1 MKIIEILTPAYDAA
15 WLPWAVQYCFL
26 VSIAPTTALIASCLS
41 FAPAAS
47 TARRL
52 LPAAMT
58 VLVVTAVV
66 APIALFAVLQQPGRF
81 WHFYAYFTPTSWM
94 SIGAFLL
101 PIFVALSLL
110 YSFLWWRNKESQL
123 RIIAIL
129 LLLSALRDRKSVV

>member
-15 WLPWAVQYCFL
+15 WLPWAVQYFFL
-26 VSIAPTTALIASCLS
+26 VAIATTTALMASCLS

-66 APIALFAVLQQPGRF
+66 APIALFADLQQPGGF
-81 WHFYAYFTPTSWM
+81 WHCHDYSPPSSSM
-94 SIGAFLL
+94 SIDHSLL
-101 PIFVALSLL
+101 PPSVILS
-110 YSFLWWRNKESQL
+110 
-123 RIIAIL
+123 
-129 LLLSALRDRKSVV
+129 LLSALFC